1 MHTGCQTRRNRTRP
15 SLRQTSLLLFSLW
28 LALSGFDIPPI
39 PVSVN
44 VAGQQIS
51 LALSGTVSD
60 SMMLNLRADLSD
72 FQAHITPLLQ
82 AELNK
87 SDRCGERISIEDA
100 RLMPASPGAN
110 LTVRLHFEKWACFKA
125 FGKENAKRLVGGDA
139 VVEMKM
145 TPRTAEVGRIEADGS
160 LGELLRSG
168 AIGDALRDKI
178 RESLL
183 RSIHKVSDP
192 ETLVP
197 AQVRPYVEVRSLDF
211 GGEKALEL
219 RLAAQLK
226 LPPEQ
231 ASGLLELLRS
241 PK

>member
-1 MHTGCQTRRNRTRP
+1 VTWHGRNRNRA
-15 SLRQTSLLLFSLW
+15 SFRQTSLLLLSLW
-28 LALSGFDIPPI
+28 LAFGGFDIPPV
-39 PVSVN
+39 PVSIN
-44 VAGQQIS
+44 IAGQPVYVP
-51 LALSGTVSD
+51 LSGSVSD
-60 SMMLNLRADLSD
+60 SMLLRLRADLSD

-87 SDRCGERISIEDA
+87 SDRCGERISIEEA
-100 RLMPASPGAN
+100 RLARQAPGAN

-145 TPRTAEVGRIEADGS
+145 TPRTADVGRIEADGS

-178 RESLL
+178 RESLMK
-183 RSIHKVSDP
+183 SIHKVSDLD
-192 ETLVP
+192 TLVP
-197 AQVRPYVEVRSLDF
+197 AQVRPYIEIRSIDF
-211 GGEKALEL
+211 AGETTLEL

-226 LPPEQ
+226 LPAEQ
-231 ASGLLELLRS
+231 AAGLLEQLRNR
-241 PK
+241 K

>member
-1 MHTGCQTRRNRTRP
+1 MTWHGRNRNRA
-15 SLRQTSLLLFSLW
+15 SFRQTSLLLLSLW
-28 LALSGFDIPPI
+28 LAFGGFDIPPV
-39 PVSVN
+39 PVSIN
-44 VAGQQIS
+44 IAGQPVYVP
-51 LALSGTVSD
+51 LSGSVSD
-60 SMMLNLRADLSD
+60 SMLLRLRADLSD

-87 SDRCGERISIEDA
+87 SDRCGERISIEEA
-100 RLMPASPGAN
+100 RLARQAPGAN

-145 TPRTAEVGRIEADGS
+145 TPRTADVGRIEADGS

-178 RESLL
+178 RESLMK
-183 RSIHKVSDP
+183 SIHKVSDLD
-192 ETLVP
+192 TLVP
-197 AQVRPYVEVRSLDF
+197 AQVRPYIEIRSIDF
-211 GGEKALEL
+211 AGETTLEL

-226 LPPEQ
+226 LPAEQ
-231 ASGLLELLRS
+231 AAGLLEQLRNR
-241 PK
+241 K